1 MNNHPRKTKCWPLKH
16 TAKLMQGWPLRK
28 HRWKIKVISEKIW
41 NENLRVD
48 YLQKST
54 RSSGATP
61 IGCTF
66 AAPNELQSSTVQNAD
81 LWSMNQRQNTKFRGI
96 IVEEDSKISFLLDH
110 SEFRGS
116 DLTGLLSRHFL
127 LKSKTTSWTLDLWA
141 DYFKINPK
149 IGGLWGTDIPRVH
162 QKDKMPRKGP
172 VGPIIRKVIPSWA
185 WGGTA
190 NKPDRRKPRRSEEFK
205 RRSQQ
210 WPDLPAQGPRTSE
223 LSEDESAEL

>member
-1 MNNHPRKTKCWPLKH
+1 
-16 TAKLMQGWPLRK
+16 
-28 HRWKIKVISEKIW
+28 
-41 NENLRVD
+41 
-48 YLQKST
+48 
-54 RSSGATP
+54 
-61 IGCTF
+61 
-66 AAPNELQSSTVQNAD
+66 
-81 LWSMNQRQNTKFRGI
+81 MNQRQNTKFRGI

-190 NKPDRRKPRRSEEFK
+190 NKPYRRKPRRSEEFK

-210 WPDLPAQGPRTSE
+210 
-223 LSEDESAEL
+223 